1 MPRPPLESAGTC
13 ASIGTAPAHEA
24 PSAPIRNP
32 KEAQV
37 FAFDSCSKS
46 TRTVGVSSTALRK
59 RNHDSSGTCRTNRGA
74 ISLKSTAM
82 NPNPPPCKSK
92 SVARKLCSIFL
103 QRTHKSFRSST
114 PAASAECGSKASA
127 PSIKAQASSCAVRA
141 LKAES
146 SKLVRPEQEGPKI
159 SVNAPR
165 GNPPVNESISGM
177 PVETVVTTLRSRY
190 VKGAATRPAKA
201 SSTCERKAAKLAA
214 IVHR

>member
-146 SKLVRPEQEGPKI
+146 SKLVRPEEEGPKI

-165 GNPPVNESISGM
+165 GNPPVTNRFPECPWKPS
-177 PVETVVTTLRSRY
+177 
-190 VKGAATRPAKA
+190 
-201 SSTCERKAAKLAA
+201 
-214 IVHR
+214 